1 VTRAFLF
8 AGGGTGGHLYPALGI
23 HEQLELIEPGATV
36 RYLCSDRPLD
46 AELLGAEHV
55 DFEPLQAKPIAL
67 RPRGLAGFLRSWGP
81 SVRATRAAI
90 RELKSAHDRVDLI
103 AMGGFVAAP
112 AAQAARV
119 EHVPVT
125 LVNLDAV
132 PGKANRWIAR
142 RADAVVT
149 AAPTDRDWRRV
160 PPIVREKSICQEEP
174 ADCRRAFGLDPD
186 TNTLLIT
193 GGSQGA
199 RSINELIRMLLAE
212 RREDFSGWQVIHQ
225 TGEGTDMQPDYER
238 AGVRACTAPFIDQ
251 IGRAWR
257 AADLAVSRAG
267 AGSVADAWVS
277 GTPTIFMPYPYHRD
291 EHQKRNA
298 EPLRAIGGAIV
309 VDDLIEPV
317 PNLTGAGRH
326 IVGGMTDA
334 HARSDMGVK
343 LGELA
348 PPDGARQVADM
359 LIRAG

>member
-1 VTRAFLF
+1 MTRAFLF
-8 AGGGTGGHLYPALGI
+8 AGGGTGGHLYPALAI
-23 HEQLELIEPGATV
+23 HEQLKLIEPSAAV

-46 AELLGAEHV
+46 AELLKAEAV
-55 DFEPLQAKPIAL
+55 DFEPLRAKPIAIK
-67 RPRGLAGFLRSWGP
+67 PGGLIRFLNSWGP

-90 RELKSAHDRVDLI
+90 RAMRTKTDRVDLV

-119 EHVPVT
+119 EHVGVT

-142 RADAVVT
+142 HARTIVT
-149 AAPTDRDWRRV
+149 AAPTDRRWQQV
-160 PPIVREKSICQEEP
+160 PPIVREKAVCLDDP

-186 TNTLLIT
+186 MHTLLVT

-199 RSINELIRMLLAE
+199 RSINELMRVLVADRGQIF
-212 RREDFSGWQVIHQ
+212 DSWQVIHQ
-225 TGEGTDMQPDYER
+225 TGPDADVESVYAEV
-238 AGVRACTAPFIDQ
+238 GVGAFVAPFIDQ

-277 GTPTIFMPYPYHRD
+277 ATPTIFMPYPHHRD
-291 EHQKRNA
+291 QHQKLNA
-298 EPLRAIGGAIV
+298 EPLRAVGGAIV

-317 PNLTGAGRH
+317 ANLAAAGQH
-326 IVGGMTDA
+326 IVGVMTDA
-334 HARSDMGVK
+334 HARSDMHVK
-343 LGELA
+343 LGGLGPA
-348 PPDGARQVADM
+348 DGARRIADM
-359 LIRAG
+359 LIGAS